1 MKKEEL
7 NCHTRYLLNEGDKD
21 VMKINNP
28 YLTTTEKIGIDDFLN
43 KIQAQFKNN
52 LLMVKMIGSKLSKNF
67 DKESDIDLFILV
79 KKCNYQVM
87 HNINDI
93 CTEINLH
100 YDINLSSII
109 YSLEEHNKNVYFQT
123 MFVRELDKG
132 VLLYG
137 TA

>member
-1 MKKEEL
+1 MEL
-7 NCHTRYLLNEGDKD
+7 ELKII
-21 VMKINNP
+21 INNS
-28 YLTTTEKIGIDDFLN
+28 YLTMVEKIGIVEFLN
-43 KIQAQFKNN
+43 KIQTQIKNN

-79 KKCNYQVM
+79 KECNYQIM

-93 CTEINLH
+93 CTELNLH
-100 YDINLSSII
+100 YDINLSPII

-132 VLLYG
+132 VTLWNSIK
-137 TA
+137 

>member
-1 MKKEEL
+1 MMSKKV
-7 NCHTRYLLNEGDKD
+7 TF
-21 VMKINNP
+21 INNS
-28 YLTTTEKIGIDDFLN
+28 YLSEAEKIGIDDFLN

-67 DKESDIDLFILV
+67 DKESDIDLFILI
-79 KKCNYQVM
+79 KECNYQII
-87 HNINDI
+87 HNINEI
-93 CTEINLH
+93 CTEINLD
-100 YDINLSSII
+100 YDINLSPII

-132 VLLYG
+132 MLLYG